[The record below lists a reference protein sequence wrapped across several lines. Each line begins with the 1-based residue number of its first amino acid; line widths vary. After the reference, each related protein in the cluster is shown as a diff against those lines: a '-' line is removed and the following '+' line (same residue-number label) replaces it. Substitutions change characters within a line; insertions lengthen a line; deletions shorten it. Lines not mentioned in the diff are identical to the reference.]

1 MRMLHPPQWR
11 VDPLLGS
18 DFSWFMA
25 TVNHR
30 ESRSVMLVT
39 TFGRSVYDEL
49 SLMMTIKMLVAESLY
64 W

>member
-25 TVNHR
+25 TV
-30 ESRSVMLVT
+30 MLVT
-39 TFGRSVYDEL
+39 TFGRSVHDGDN
-49 SLMMTIKMLVAESLY
+49 
-64 W
+64 